1 MQDLVPKPDEPSAST
16 PTSTAPGGSGGTPP
30 FVTKPTPSPAPER
43 PGHDEIEASKA
54 PLMDHLIELRQRLIH
69 SLIAFVI
76 MFIGCYAIARP
87 IYNILVWPFVR
98 VVGEDKAKLIA
109 THFLEQLYTN
119 IRLAMFGAAFLSF
132 PYVAFQIYKFVAPGL
147 YKNEKDA
154 FRPYLFATFMLFL
167 LGALVVYFLVMPL
180 LIQFSVDITPQ
191 AAGGGNAAIEL
202 LPKVSEYLTLIMTL
216 IFGFGICFQLPVVL
230 TLLARAGVV
239 TGDMLVEFRRYAI
252 VGIAAVSAVLS
263 PPDPFSML
271 AMMAPTTLLYEASIW
286 VVKYLERKDALP
298 PAAKA

>member
-1 MQDLVPKPDEPSAST
+1 MQDLSAKPATIPASDVR
-16 PTSTAPGGSGGTPP
+16 A
-30 FVTKPTPSPAPER
+30 
-43 PGHDEIEASKA
+43 GHDEIEASKA

-69 SLIAFVI
+69 SLIAFFV
-76 MFIGCYAIARP
+76 MFLACYYFARP

-98 VVGEDKAKLIA
+98 VVGTDKAKLIA

-132 PYVAFQIYKFVAPGL
+132 PMVAYQIYKFVAPGL
-147 YKNEKDA
+147 YKNERDA
-154 FRPYLFATFMLFL
+154 FRPYLLATFLLFG
-167 LGALVVYFLVMPL
+167 LGALVVYFVVMPL

-191 AAGGGNAAIEL
+191 AGGDGKAAIEL
-202 LPKVSEYLTLIMTL
+202 LPKVSEYLSLIMTL

-239 TGDMLVEFRRYAI
+239 TSDMLVEFRRYAI
-252 VGIAAVSAVLS
+252 VAITAVSAVLS

-271 AMMAPTTLLYEASIW
+271 AMMAPTAALYEASIW
-286 VVKYLERKDALP
+286 VVKYMEKKDLLGADRK
-298 PAAKA
+298 K